1 MAESKEGSRDTDTLM
16 THYADTLMA
25 DSKEDSTD
33 TRMTEGNRGNG
44 GARVAEGNGGNGD
57 ARRIGSVCARG
68 FKIKLRLRVGGP
80 ACDPEDEACVKESRE
95 LPVKE
100 IEKDCVKSGWDTSQQ
115 WAREPDGDSFCYDE
129 LMIANRKGWKDKTPG
144 ESTCAN
150 DAELLTPVCVCV
162 FVCVCVCVC
171 MAT

>member
-1 MAESKEGSRDTDTLM
+1 
-16 THYADTLMA
+16 
-25 DSKEDSTD
+25 
-33 TRMTEGNRGNG
+33 MTEGNRGNG

-129 LMIANRKGWKDKTPG
+129 LMIA
-144 ESTCAN
+144 S
-150 DAELLTPVCVCV
+150 
-162 FVCVCVCVC
+162 
-171 MAT
+171 